1 MSWDYQ
7 KFALWALT
15 LLSSILEIRWLF
27 VSIIALKNGV
37 TISYAHNRA
46 TEIQISPW
54 TGLIIS
60 ALLLIFAIIGII
72 KIWKDKD
79 EHPPL

>member
-1 MSWDYQ
+1 MSWDQQ
-7 KFALWALT
+7 KLVLWALT
-15 LLSSILEIRWLF
+15 LVSSILGIRWLI

-37 TISYAHNRA
+37 TIVLARSNIHV
-46 TEIQISPW
+46 SPR

-60 ALLLIFAIIGII
+60 AALLIFAIIGII

-79 EHPPL
+79 KYPPL